1 MWWGEWWPSKDVYST
16 PRSMCMCYSHGKA
29 DIADVIKVKDF
40 ETGKIKPFL
49 SIVRERSSPI
59 ETGS

>member
-1 MWWGEWWPSKDVYST
+1 
-16 PRSMCMCYSHGKA
+16 MCYSHGKA

-40 ETGKIKPFL
+40 ETGKIKLFL
-49 SIVRERSSPI
+49 SILRERSSPI